1 MNIFEKNLENLS
13 DKRLKQELIN
23 IKQSPY
29 KIILG
34 INNIDINLQNGGGH
48 LVYQNAL
55 KELENSLKL
64 YNEKYINYPVLYYYG
79 FGNGILYKT
88 LAQNQRLNH
97 IVIFEND
104 LELLFTVF
112 SNIDFSNELKAKK
125 IILIASKFYENYDF
139 INLCGINAL
148 LYTSRIYHLELHS
161 DYYSKFEDEIIRV
174 NKAMIEGFSYQA
186 KVRGNDPIDALKGT
200 SQYLYNLNDMCEN
213 FTVLELIKKRKFQ
226 NDTAII
232 VSTGPSLSKQLPLL
246 KEYEKKAVI
255 FCADSAYSIL
265 MRNNIV
271 PDYVFMLERE
281 ELTAEF
287 FNHDFKDDKNTIFIV
302 DAVVHKNA
310 IKYLKQKNK
319 KFIIM
324 AKSLHLSV
332 RLTPRAFGYVINES
346 NVAVLAFNTASFRL
360 GFKNIIIIGQD
371 LAYDESGASHPKDY
385 QNGSNFESTIY
396 EHIEIP
402 AYGGN
407 GFIKSHKTWLMFK
420 ENLEIFLRS
429 TKARVINATQGG
441 AKINFCE
448 EMPFKKALELFCT
461 KDKKDVPLE
470 RSKKEKQSEYK
481 LKIFYKLSKIKKD
494 FKIYTDFLN
503 KNIQELQLG
512 MQTILDGKD
521 SKDIKTKLQTL
532 LIKAENAKIF
542 LEDENNL
549 DTFYELIYP
558 VITQFNMNLSKIVV
572 LVTKDEKELVVKM
585 NALLNELSAYFIFI
599 QANTKIYEN
608 EINKAFDTF
617 KNILE
622 KDFAKYIKRIK

>member
-1 MNIFEKNLENLS
+1 
-13 DKRLKQELIN
+13 
-23 IKQSPY
+23 
-29 KIILG
+29 
-34 INNIDINLQNGGGH
+34 
-48 LVYQNAL
+48 
-55 KELENSLKL
+55 
-64 YNEKYINYPVLYYYG
+64 
-79 FGNGILYKT
+79 
-88 LAQNQRLNH
+88 
-97 IVIFEND
+97 
-104 LELLFTVF
+104 
-112 SNIDFSNELKAKK
+112 
-125 IILIASKFYENYDF
+125 
-139 INLCGINAL
+139 
-148 LYTSRIYHLELHS
+148 
-161 DYYSKFEDEIIRV
+161 
-174 NKAMIEGFSYQA
+174 
-186 KVRGNDPIDALKGT
+186 
-200 SQYLYNLNDMCEN
+200 
-213 FTVLELIKKRKFQ
+213 
-226 NDTAII
+226 
-232 VSTGPSLSKQLPLL
+232 
-246 KEYEKKAVI
+246 
-255 FCADSAYSIL
+255 
-265 MRNNIV
+265 
-271 PDYVFMLERE
+271 
-281 ELTAEF
+281 
-287 FNHDFKDDKNTIFIV
+287 
-302 DAVVHKNA
+302 
-310 IKYLKQKNK
+310 
-319 KFIIM
+319 
-324 AKSLHLSV
+324 
-332 RLTPRAFGYVINES
+332 
-346 NVAVLAFNTASFRL
+346 
-360 GFKNIIIIGQD
+360 
-371 LAYDESGASHPKDY
+371 
-385 QNGSNFESTIY
+385 
-396 EHIEIP
+396 
-402 AYGGN
+402 
-407 GFIKSHKTWLMFK
+407 MFK

-572 LVTKDEKELVVKM
+572 LVTKDEKDLVVKM

>member
-1 MNIFEKNLENLS
+1 MNILEKNLENLT
-13 DKRLKQELIN
+13 DKKLKQELIN
-23 IKQSPY
+23 IKQSSY

-55 KELENSLKL
+55 KELENSLNI

-88 LAQNQRLNH
+88 IAQNKKLNH

-104 LELLFTVF
+104 LELLFTVL
-112 SNIDFSNELKAKK
+112 SSIDFSNELKTKK

-139 INLCGINAL
+139 INLCSINTL

-161 DYYSKFEDEIIRV
+161 DYYSKFEDDIVRV
-174 NKAMIEGFSYQA
+174 NKAMIEGFSYQVKA
-186 KVRGNDPIDALKGT
+186 RGNDPIDALKGL

-287 FNHDFKDDKNTIFIV
+287 FNHDFKDDKDTIFIV

-319 KFIIM
+319 SFIIM
-324 AKSLHLSV
+324 AKSFHLSF
-332 RLTPRAFGYVINES
+332 RLTPKAFGYVINES

-385 QNGSNFESTIY
+385 QNGYNFESTIY

-407 GFIKSHKTWLMFK
+407 GFVKSHKVWLMFK
-420 ENLEIFLRS
+420 ENLESFLRTS
-429 TKARVINATQGG
+429 KARVINATQGG
-441 AKINFCE
+441 ARINFCE
-448 EMPFKKALELFCT
+448 EMPFKEALELFCT
-461 KDKKDVPLE
+461 KDKKNVALE

-494 FKIYTDFLN
+494 FKTYTDFLN

-512 MQTILDGKD
+512 MQTILDEKD

-532 LIKAENAKIF
+532 LIKAENAKLF
-542 LEDENNL
+542 LEDAKNL

-558 VITQFNMNLSKIVV
+558 VITQFNINLSRILV